1 MTQQLADQIDDV
13 LQHWQTSRG
22 DKIGLADISQL
33 IDALNMITV
42 VELCRT
48 MAKKGMSIAAI
59 NNELK
64 DVMAKA
70 VKQRVELL
78 AELSAF
84 IDQPDAP
91 THRLQ

>member
-1 MTQQLADQIDDV
+1 MTRQLADQIDDV

-48 MAKKGMSIAAI
+48 MAKKGTSIAAI